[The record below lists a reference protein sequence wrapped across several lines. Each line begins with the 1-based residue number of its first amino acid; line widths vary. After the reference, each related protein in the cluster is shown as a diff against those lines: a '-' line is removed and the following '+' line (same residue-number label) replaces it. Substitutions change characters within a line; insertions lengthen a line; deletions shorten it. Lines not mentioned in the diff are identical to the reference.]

1 MWRLTPGVRRT
12 TQEHP
17 VSHGFLWDLFAVFFF
32 VMYFML
38 LWFCLADLFRD
49 HTLSGWA
56 KFAWIL
62 GFIFF
67 FYITILVYLIA
78 RGKGMQERAQAQAE
92 QYKKAQDDYIKSV
105 SGGSAAE
112 IEKAHQLLTSG
123 AITQAEFDS
132 IKAKALAS

>member
-1 MWRLTPGVRRT
+1 MT
-12 TQEHP
+12 
-17 VSHGFLWDLFAVFFF
+17 HGFLWDLFYVFFI

-38 LWFCLADLFRD
+38 LWFCLVDLFRD

-78 RGKGMQERAQAQAE
+78 RGKGMQERAQAQAVE
-92 QYKKAQDDYIKSV
+92 YKQAQDHVIRQALRDHGDNVSAAARALGISRTTVYKKMKHLGDR
-105 SGGSAAE
+105 GRG
-112 IEKAHQLLTSG
+112 
-123 AITQAEFDS
+123 
-132 IKAKALAS
+132 

>member
-1 MWRLTPGVRRT
+1 VT
-12 TQEHP
+12 
-17 VSHGFLWDLFAVFFF
+17 HGFIWDLFAVFFII
-32 VMYFML
+32 MYFML
-38 LWFCLADLFRD
+38 LWFCLVDLFRD

-78 RGKGMQERAQAQAE
+78 RGKGMQERAQAQAVE
-92 QYKKAQDDYIKSV
+92 YKKAQDDYIKSV
-105 SGGSAAE
+105 SGSGSADE

-123 AITQAEFDS
+123 AITQAEFDA